1 MTSIPTAILAIA
13 LSASLSAGAALFDFP
28 TANRALVDGRPE
40 DFYMYVER
48 DFEGVRTQA
57 WEAGQFGFVRG
68 PQRTPAGVVCA
79 KLHEGIDIRPL
90 NRDPAGN
97 PLDDVLSS
105 ADGRVVHVSDAA
117 GGSNYGKYVVVEHLV
132 EGAPIY
138 TLSAHLA
145 SVAVAVGQEVRQ
157 GETLGRMGFTG
168 AGIDRARA
176 HLHFEIG
183 ILMNRNFE
191 AWHAANFSA
200 NPNKHGLFSGLNI
213 CGTDPAAILKA
224 AASDHGFR
232 LLKHLAALEPA
243 FKLTVPNSP
252 GLTILA
258 DAPWLVK
265 AGEVANPPAWT
276 ISFTGTG
283 FPVRAVA
290 SQSAPAA
297 PELAWVRE
305 TPFAYSHITRGL
317 VAGPPGSPHLTAAGQ
332 RFAALLTAPPAEAV
346 STERRVR
353 RGSG

>member
-1 MTSIPTAILAIA
+1 VSAVPSVILAAA
-13 LSASLSAGAALFDFP
+13 LAAALPARAALFDFP
-28 TANRALVDGRPE
+28 TANRALVDGHPE

-68 PQRTPAGVVCA
+68 PQRTPSGVVCA

-90 NRDPAGN
+90 DRDPAGN
-97 PLDDVLSS
+97 PLDAVVAA
-105 ADGRVVHVSDAA
+105 ADGRVAHVSDAA

-145 SVAVAVGQEVRQ
+145 SVAVAEGQEVRQ

-168 AGIDRARA
+168 AGIDRTRA
-176 HLHFEIG
+176 HVHFEIG

-191 AWHAANFSA
+191 AWHAANFPG
-200 NPNKHGLFSGLNI
+200 NPNRHGLFNGLNI

-224 AASDHGFR
+224 SAADPGFR
-232 LLKHLAALEPA
+232 LLDHLASLEPV
-243 FKLTVPNSP
+243 FQLTVPNSP
-252 GLTILA
+252 GLTILG

-265 AGEVANPPAWT
+265 AGEIANPPAWK

-283 FPVRAVA
+283 FPIRATA
-290 SQSAPAA
+290 APSAPAA
-297 PELAWVRE
+297 PELSWVADS
-305 TPFAYSHITRGL
+305 PFAYSLITRGL
-317 VAGPPGSPHLTAAGQ
+317 IAGPPGNPHLTAAGQ
-332 RFAALLTAPPAEAV
+332 RFAALLTAPAADPQA
-346 STERRVR
+346 
-353 RGSG
+353 GSPEKKSGVH